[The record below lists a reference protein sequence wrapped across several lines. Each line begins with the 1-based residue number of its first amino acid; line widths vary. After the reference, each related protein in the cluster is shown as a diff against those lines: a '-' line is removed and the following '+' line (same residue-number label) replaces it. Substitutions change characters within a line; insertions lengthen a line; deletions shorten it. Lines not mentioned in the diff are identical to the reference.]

1 MKNMFQRIVSGTK
14 SKDFRTFLLFLLLSI
29 LIWHIEKLRQTYTV
43 TTRLEIVC
51 VDVPQGYITDPQ
63 LNKTITTTLESNGF
77 SLLKMYLTDC
87 RKIKVPLK
95 PLRRLSTG
103 GNMWAIYV
111 PRRLAGQKTGLPESI
126 KITDVLTDTVMIPLL
141 TVYQRK
147 LPVLVRD
154 NVALAPQR
162 TLSAPRKVTPD
173 SILVTATSN
182 ILDTMAAVPT
192 QVQQPVTI
200 SDTTITELNLI
211 LPETAYANADKVSV
225 EYDVEPYTEKRIS
238 VPIVGVNIPN
248 GYTCKIFPPSAKLSF
263 NVGLSKFESANEKAF
278 KVTANFKHVK
288 PGGKDS
294 RIRLNITTSPDFIQ
308 NITYSPSFAEFI
320 LEKEK

>member
-1 MKNMFQRIVSGTK
+1 MKNLFKRIVSGTK

-51 VDVPQGYITDPQ
+51 EDIPLGYITDPQ
-63 LNKTITTTLESNGF
+63 HNKTITTTLESNGF

-87 RKIKVPLK
+87 RKIKVPVK
-95 PLRRLSTG
+95 PLRRLSSG

-126 KITDVLTDTVMIPLL
+126 KIIDVLTDTVMIPLL

-147 LPVLVRD
+147 LPVLVCD
-154 NVALAPQR
+154 NVTLAPQR

-173 SILVTATSN
+173 SVVVTATSN
-182 ILDTMAAVPT
+182 ILDTMVAVPT
-192 QVQQPVTI
+192 QEQQPITI
-200 SDTTITELNLI
+200 SDTTITNLNII
-211 LPETAYANADKVSV
+211 LPETASANANQVTV
-225 EYDVEPYTEKRIS
+225 EYDVEPFTEKRIS

-248 GYTCKIFPPSAKLSF
+248 GYTCKIFPPSAKLTF
-263 NVGLSKFESANEKAF
+263 NVGLSKFESSNEKAF
-278 KVTANFKHVK
+278 RVIANFKNVK

-294 RIRLNITTSPDFIQ
+294 RIRLTLASSPDFAQ

-320 LEKEK
+320 LEKE